1 MRTAIIL
8 TGNLRTW
15 EQCKSS
21 FIEMFDDS
29 YDVFITTYDKVYNY
43 PPFIKE
49 WSSYEDDVIVDCHD
63 VHNMFDGIN
72 VKKVIVENDE
82 YVKIICQEEE
92 KKFNQEANWQGST
105 HEVRQYYPQFRKI
118 KSAFESIKKYEE
130 ENGFNYDRII
140 KTRFDVLYN
149 KQELDIETKQV
160 LVDEGNLFPNDWF
173 FLAERDIFENI
184 INDIVSEFYEAKF
197 MQEGGLPV
205 APPHGLLLNAIK
217 RSGADHIARFRILR
231 CVLRKTPEGVKEH
244 YY

>member
-15 EQCKSS
+15 EHCKDS
-21 FIEMFDDS
+21 FKEMFDDS

-49 WSSYEDDVIVDCHD
+49 WSAYEDDVVVDVQD

-72 VKKVIVENDE
+72 VKKVIVENDAL
-82 YVKIICQEEE
+82 VKVICKEEE
-92 KKFNQEANWQGST
+92 KKFNQEANWQGDV
-105 HEVRQYYPQFRKI
+105 HELRQYYPQFRKI
-118 KSAFESIKKYEE
+118 KNILNYINSYEE
-130 ENGFNYDRII
+130 DNGFKYDRII
-140 KTRFDVLYN
+140 KTRFDVLYV
-149 KQELDIETKQV
+149 KQELDIEPKQV

-184 INDIVSEFYEAKF
+184 INDMVGEFYDAKF

-205 APPHGLLLNAIK
+205 APPHGLLLNAIR
-217 RSGADHIARFRILR
+217 RSGAETIARKRILS

-244 YY
+244 IY